1 MKFSMQNIT
10 MNHPPNRCDFV
21 TAGGIPRVLAVMKEH
36 TKNADLQ
43 MQGMGLF
50 LNIFVDDP
58 NAKYSVPR
66 ARESALTSGM
76 GVLLQDN
83 LYLFSKDT
91 KLCAVCRKLQ
101 NALML
106 VWT

>member
-1 MKFSMQNIT
+1 

-21 TAGGIPRVLAVMKEH
+21 EAGGISRVLTVLKEYA
-36 TKNADLQ
+36 KNPDIQ
-43 MQGMGLF
+43 MQAMGLF
-50 LNIFVDDP
+50 LNIFVEDP
-58 NAKYSVPR
+58 SAKYSVPR
-66 ARESALTSGM
+66 ARESALTNGM

-83 LYLFSKDT
+83 LQNFSKDT

>member
-1 MKFSMQNIT
+1 

-21 TAGGIPRVLAVMKEH
+21 NSGGIPKVLKCLQEH
-36 TKNADLQ
+36 NTDAGIQ

-50 LNIFVDDP
+50 LNIFVEDA
-58 NAKYSVPR
+58 NAKYSIPR
-66 ARESALTSGM
+66 ARESALANGM
-76 GVLLQDN
+76 GVILQDN
-83 LYLFSKDT
+83 LLNFSKDL

-101 NALML
+101 HALMQ